1 MEFAEMQSLYLAP
14 ISNGGHENAIDVV
27 SDEDFLPCHSTLK
40 LLSVCSVFDEAGI
53 SFAVWIVI

>member
-1 MEFAEMQSLYLAP
+1 MQILYLAP
-14 ISNGGHENAIDVV
+14 ISKGGHENAIDVV